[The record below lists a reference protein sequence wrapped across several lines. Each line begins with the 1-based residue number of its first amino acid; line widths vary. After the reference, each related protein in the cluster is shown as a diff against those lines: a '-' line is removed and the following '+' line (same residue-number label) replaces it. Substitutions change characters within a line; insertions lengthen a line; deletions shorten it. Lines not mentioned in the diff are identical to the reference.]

1 MGTIKKITKG
11 MKKRYWLFTIL
22 TPITMIGEVF
32 FETVIPYLMALIIDK
47 GIADQ
52 NIKYVLTTG
61 AFMIGC
67 SLVSLSCGI
76 GGARFAAL
84 ASQGFSHNLRSILFN
99 KVQSFSFSNVDKFS
113 TASLVTRLTTDVTNV
128 QNVFQMLIRIC
139 FRAPFMLIAGCLMAI
154 KINASLSV
162 VFLISI
168 PVLAFFISFISIKA
182 YPRFSE
188 MLSKYDVMNRIVQE
202 NLIAIR
208 VVKAFVR
215 GDYENQKFEQAAD
228 DVKKTQVCAERLIL
242 WLLPVMQIVIYSTLI
257 AVFWLGGRK
266 VVFGSMLAGELISFL
281 TYVMQILTSLM
292 MIGMIFVSVVLSRAS
307 VRRILEVLDEM
318 PDITEKTAS
327 CVQTVR
333 DGSIVFNNVNF
344 SYSNNVE
351 NCVLNDINLSIKNG
365 QTVGIIGGTGSG
377 KSTLISLVPRLYDC
391 FDGSVKV
398 GGVDVRDY
406 SLKAL
411 RDSIAVVLQKN
422 VLFKGTIRDN
432 LLWGN
437 KDASDSEIKAACDA
451 SDASS
456 FIESFADGYDTELG
470 QGGVNISGGQ
480 KQRLCIARALL
491 KKPKILILDDSTSA
505 VDMSTEARIRTNL
518 KQMFPETTKIIIAQR
533 ISSVQDADMIIVMN
547 DGKID
552 GIGNHAELL
561 KSNEIYQEVYNSQKD
576 YSDADLV
583 ETKIGAGE

>member
-1 MGTIKKITKG
+1 M
-11 MKKRYWLFTIL
+11 R
-22 TPITMIGEVF
+22 
-32 FETVIPYLMALIIDK
+32 
-47 GIADQ
+47 
-52 NIKYVLTTG
+52 
-61 AFMIGC
+61 
-67 SLVSLSCGI
+67 
-76 GGARFAAL
+76 
-84 ASQGFSHNLRSILFN
+84 LR
-99 KVQSFSFSNVDKFS
+99 FS

-307 VRRILEVLDEM
+307 IRRISEVLDET